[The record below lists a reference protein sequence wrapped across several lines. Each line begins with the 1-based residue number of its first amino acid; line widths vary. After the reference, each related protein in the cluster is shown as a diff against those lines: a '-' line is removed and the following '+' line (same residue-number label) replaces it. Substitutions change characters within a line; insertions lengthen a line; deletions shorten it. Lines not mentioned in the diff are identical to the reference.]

1 MSNPQILT
9 KLMDTKEYILKNL
22 RKNVRETYEMPDLSF
37 RKRTYDNPVDA
48 FIETTTTTAGAK
60 LMEIKAGDDINQKI
74 REAYPDAKIIAS
86 NIPGIEA
93 NLNPDSVAE
102 AQELEKTDVGVI
114 KGEVACAENGC
125 VWIPQTMK
133 EKAICFIS
141 ECLVILV
148 SRQNIVS
155 NMHEAYERIQFN
167 EYGFGTVISG
177 PSKTADIEQ
186 SLVYGAQAA
195 RDVTIF
201 LTD

>member
-1 MSNPQILT
+1 
-9 KLMDTKEYILKNL
+9 MDTKEYILKNL
-22 RKNVRETYEMPDLSF
+22 RKNVRETYDMPDLRF

-167 EYGFGTVISG
+167 EYGFGTFISG

>member
-1 MSNPQILT
+1 
-9 KLMDTKEYILKNL
+9 
-22 RKNVRETYEMPDLSF
+22 MPDLSF

-167 EYGFGTVISG
+167 EYGFGTFISG

>member
-22 RKNVRETYEMPDLSF
+22 RKNVRETYDMPDLSF

-74 REAYPDAKIIAS
+74 REVYPDAKIIAS

-102 AQELEKTDVGVI
+102 AQ
-114 KGEVACAENGC
+114 
-125 VWIPQTMK
+125 
-133 EKAICFIS
+133 
-141 ECLVILV
+141 
-148 SRQNIVS
+148 
-155 NMHEAYERIQFN
+155 
-167 EYGFGTVISG
+167 
-177 PSKTADIEQ
+177 
-186 SLVYGAQAA
+186 
-195 RDVTIF
+195 
-201 LTD
+201 